1 MRRQLAAFSAPA
13 LISALSVVADS
24 AGAKCDL
31 LSSAGTR
38 MIGAFGFVS
47 GTVAPSYGG
56 GGAGGWGKTFL
67 IALIV
72 VSSVYLVGGA
82 VSAHTAPPLRAGP
95 C

>member
-1 MRRQLAAFSAPA
+1 M
-13 LISALSVVADS
+13 
-24 AGAKCDL
+24 
-31 LSSAGTR
+31 R

-47 GTVAPSYGG
+47 GTVAPSYG

-82 VSAHTAPPLRAGP
+82 VSAHAAPPLRAGP

>member
-13 LISALSVVADS
+13 LISALCVVADS

-56 GGAGGWGKTFL
+56 GAGGGWGKTFL